1 MSGNKSIGGWG
12 FSAGSCRVE
21 VPVTRHL
28 PLRSRR
34 AAFLHRALA
43 GSQAVST
50 FGAWAAHSASI
61 RAAVPPVTCLF
72 RRCVRGMLWYR
83 PFLPAGSLPSTLSA
97 AAPQLCSNASS
108 VVWTRPTPRAFRGS
122 FVSSTSCRG
131 PSALVT
137 SGDTRSPRFRRDP
150 FVRDVA
156 LDHGRATVPRV
167 AAPHML
173 PSTVATV
180 SAPASSRF
188 SRLNPT
194 PHTITV
200 YASPWSSPSTAQ
212 HSFPGRCYPLPGPD
226 FHRLDPASF
235 AWRTAHPS
243 HPAAGAG
250 LYPATTQDGS
260 PGSGSQSGR
269 SDPCRPARW
278 ARYPGEC
285 QLINDAIIR
294 SI

>member
-1 MSGNKSIGGWG
+1 MPALTGH
-12 FSAGSCRVE
+12 
-21 VPVTRHL
+21 T
-28 PLRSRR
+28 SRR

-235 AWRTAHPS
+235 AWRTATPS
-243 HPAAGAG
+243 PWGTFTSYSLPVLIGA
-250 LYPATTQDGS
+250 P
-260 PGSGSQSGR
+260 
-269 SDPCRPARW
+269 
-278 ARYPGEC
+278 EVM
-285 QLINDAIIR
+285 NDASETATAREGAIIVAR
-294 SI
+294 CMAYFLFKSVRRNE